1 MGKHEAPRSGLPV
14 ALVAALLAVVLVAI
28 GGVVAY
34 RARTT
39 SAPAASGAP
48 STPAGCPTV
57 AQATTVAVTSS
68 MADLVKAAAARVSA
82 GNPCTTYAISSADSA
97 ATAAQLA
104 GAGRG
109 PDTWVTDSSAW
120 VDVVRAARPGRLATG
135 AQPIAVSPLALAVP
149 ASRPAAKKPVG
160 PPATWKAVLAGHSG
174 LTVALPDPERSTA
187 GRLLL
192 LQAPGAVGTAG
203 PAARVELGKILL
215 GWSHAPA
222 VTESALFAALTS
234 RRPSAFPASEQ
245 AVTAYSV
252 EHPGV
257 VSAVVPSGGTPA
269 YDYTLVSSADLPA
282 TASVGVAALRKELG
296 SPTTRTALRAA
307 GFRAD
312 ESADG
317 TGVAGAKTGQV
328 AYSPVVAQ
336 TTQTSLLKTWRA
348 VKTDARMLALIDTS
362 GSMSE
367 KTGGT
372 TRMALA
378 TGAAATAVSILP
390 AATEIGTWTFGI
402 DKGGPGQD
410 WDEVA
415 PIRRLDQ
422 VTAGVSQR
430 QALARDLPGIA
441 DQVGGGTGLYA
452 TVLAAYQ
459 KMVKEYQVGR
469 SNSVILLTDGRNE
482 DPGGPT
488 LAQVLSAINAEKD
501 PTRPVIIVTIGMGT
515 DVDTAALDAISS
527 ATGGSS
533 YIATNP
539 ADITGVFIDAILLR
553 RCTAINCVA
562 E

>member
-1 MGKHEAPRSGLPV
+1 MGKHEAPRPGLPV

-28 GGVVAY
+28 GGGVAY

-39 SAPAASGAP
+39 STPAASGAP

-57 AQATTVAVTSS
+57 AQATTVAVTPS
-68 MADLVKAAAARVSA
+68 MADLVKAAAARVTA
-82 GNPCTTYAISSADSA
+82 GNPCATFAISSADSA
-97 ATAAQLA
+97 RTATQLA
-104 GAGRG
+104 RGAGRG

-149 ASRPAAKKPVG
+149 TNQPAAKKPVS
-160 PPATWKAVLAGHSG
+160 PPATWKAVLAGQGG
-174 LTVALPDPERSTA
+174 LPVALPDPERSTA

-192 LQAPGAVGTAG
+192 LRVPGAVGTAG
-203 PAARVELGKILL
+203 PAVRVALGKILL

-234 RRPSAFPASEQ
+234 SRPSAFPTSEQ

-269 YDYTLVSSADLPA
+269 YDYPLVSSADLTA
-282 TASVGVAALRKELG
+282 TASAGVAALRKELG
-296 SPTTRTALRAA
+296 SPTTRTALQAA

-317 TGVAGAKTGQV
+317 TGVAGATTGKV

-336 TTQTSLLKTWRA
+336 TAQTSLLETWRA

-367 KTGGT
+367 KIGGT

-378 TGAAATAVSILP
+378 TRAAATAVSILP

-410 WDEVA
+410 WDVVA

-430 QALARDLPGIA
+430 QALAKDLPGIA
-441 DQVGGGTGLYA
+441 ELVGGGTGLYA

-459 KMVKEYQVGR
+459 KKVREYEVGR

-488 LAQVLSAINAEKD
+488 LPQLLAAINAVKD
-501 PTRPVIIVTIGMGT
+501 PTRPVLIVTIGMGT

-553 RCTAINCVA
+553 RCTAINCA
-562 E
+562 S